1 MSIFIRY
8 DLISQDVPGMD
19 RQQLISLILGDLSF
33 IPQSIPGVFLY
44 GSYATDSADA
54 RSDIDICIVSGKEFE
69 PQDLQSLAWRN
80 IKSEKY
86 DIRIFEL
93 LPLFIQI
100 RVLTQGILIYSPD
113 KAALCE
119 YLYGYRKLW
128 DDQKWYQSPIP
139 GA

>member
-1 MSIFIRY
+1 
-8 DLISQDVPGMD
+8 MD
-19 RQQLISLILGDLSF
+19 RQQLISSILGDLSF

-44 GSYATDSADA
+44 GSYANGSADE
-54 RSDIDICIVSGKEFE
+54 RSDIDICIVAGKEFE
-69 PQDLQSLAWRN
+69 PVYLQSLVWRN
-80 IKSEKY
+80 TRSEKY

-100 RVLTQGILIYSPD
+100 RILAQGILLYSPD
-113 KAALCE
+113 TAGLFE
-119 YLYGYRKLW
+119 YLYTYRKMW